1 MEAEILRA
9 FSSVQHQVEETTG
22 GVVIGQTTFEDFY
35 LPLISNYIDGQ
46 STKKGPYI
54 IGFQGC
60 QGIGKTTLT
69 TLIEH
74 VLVEL
79 DFHVVR
85 CSIDDYY
92 SSITGRLAL
101 AEQHPGN
108 PFYQISRGMPGTHR
122 FRELFK
128 MLEAA
133 REGRRLELP
142 KFDKSLH
149 QGSGDVLDQVTVVE
163 GRQDFIILEG
173 WCVNI
178 PSYSSDQF
186 LESIS
191 RNEYVND
198 IFISLDPDRIYYQ
211 VVLEYLAEYQG
222 IWEQFDNRTRMLGED
237 IRWIA
242 SWRVEQEER
251 MKAVKGEGMSEGQI
265 HEFVKP
271 YIPFTWLY
279 YDRESRIKAD
289 CELVIGEDHLPRS
302 LNTH

>member
-1 MEAEILRA
+1 
-9 FSSVQHQVEETTG
+9 
-22 GVVIGQTTFEDFY
+22 
-35 LPLISNYIDGQ
+35 
-46 STKKGPYI
+46 
-54 IGFQGC
+54 
-60 QGIGKTTLT
+60 
-69 TLIEH
+69 
-74 VLVEL
+74 
-79 DFHVVR
+79 
-85 CSIDDYY
+85 
-92 SSITGRLAL
+92 
-101 AEQHPGN
+101 
-108 PFYQISRGMPGTHR
+108 
-122 FRELFK
+122 
-128 MLEAA
+128 MLEVA

-178 PSYSSDQF
+178 PPYSSEQF
-186 LESIS
+186 LESIG

-198 IFISLDPDRIYYQ
+198 IFISLDPDGIYYPA
-211 VVLEYLAEYQG
+211 VLEYLAEYQG
-222 IWEQFDNRTRMLGED
+222 IWEQFDNKTRMLGED

-302 LNTH
+302 LNIY